1 MVWPLA
7 NPFFNRTSGRG
18 SNHEKTGGI
27 SMYRIIE
34 KQDLT
39 PAIKLMKVD
48 APAIARK
55 AQAGQFII
63 LRLHDR
69 AERIPLTIAD
79 YDRDKGTI
87 TIVFQV
93 VGKSTEEL
101 ATLKQGDSILNFAG
115 PLGVPSEIEDYGTV
129 VCIGGGVGVA
139 PIYPITRALH
149 QAGNRIIS
157 IIGARCDN
165 LLFYESDMR
174 SVSDELQVV
183 TDDGTKGRK
192 GLVTDPLEDIL
203 KSGSKI
209 DLVIAIGP
217 VPMMRAVA
225 GLTKTYGVK
234 TIVSLNPIMVDGTG
248 MCGCCRVSVGGVRKF
263 ACVDGPDFD
272 AHQVDFEELT
282 KRQRTYKKEEQASS
296 EHYHQCACGRE

>member
-1 MVWPLA
+1 
-7 NPFFNRTSGRG
+7 
-18 SNHEKTGGI
+18 
-27 SMYRIIE
+27 MYRIIE

-39 PAIKLMKVD
+39 PAITLMKVD

-63 LRLHDR
+63 LRLHDQ

-79 YDRDKGTI
+79 YNRDEGTI
-87 TIVFQV
+87 TIVFQI

-129 VCIGGGVGVA
+129 ACIGGGVGVA

-149 QAGNRIIS
+149 QAGNRVIS
-157 IIGARCDN
+157 IVGARCVD
-165 LLFYESDMR
+165 LCFFEPEMR
-174 SVSDELQVV
+174 SVSDELHVV

-225 GLTKTYGVK
+225 KLTKTYGVK

-248 MCGCCRVSVGGVRKF
+248 MCGCCRVSVGGTTKF

-282 KRQRTYKKEEQASS
+282 KRQRTYKKEEQVAS
-296 EHYHQCACGRE
+296 EHYHQCACGKE